1 MVKEII
7 QGNVILKKSKKSTNT
22 IKEKCVRFTKANY

>member
-7 QGNVILKKSKKSTNT
+7 QKNVILKRSKESTNT
-22 IKEKCVRFTKANY
+22 IKEKCVRLTKANY